1 MHITA
6 IVCEYNPMHNGHVYH
21 IERTRKLGS
30 THIAAIMSSNFVQRG
45 EPAII
50 SKEARTKMALS
61 CGVDLVLELPS
72 VWSMSTAERFAYSS
86 IYILDKLS
94 VIDSLSFGSEEGN
107 IDNLVEISNFLN
119 LDSCLDKIKNFM
131 KSGVS
136 FASSREMVIKEVMG
150 EEYSTLIS
158 KPNNILAIEYIKAL
172 KKLDSSIKPMAIKR
186 QGAEHDSDLEI
197 NSFLSAK
204 QIRQYINDKNYSLER
219 FLPKVVLDIINQEVC
234 DERAP
239 SSIYNLERAIL
250 YKLRSASKD
259 EIRNIFDVSE
269 GLENR
274 ILSAAAR
281 SKSLDELYES
291 IKSKRYSLARIR
303 RVVMSS
309 LLGINKQL
317 VNLKPQYVRVLGFNS
332 KGLEILKLAKDKS
345 KIPIVT
351 KTSDMKS
358 LNKDANL
365 VFRSEMLASD
375 IYNLTLPKVF
385 PSSYEATRK
394 IIKFD

>member
-21 IERTRKLGS
+21 IEQTRKLGS
-30 THIAAIMSSNFVQRG
+30 THIVAIMSSNFVQRG

-107 IDNLVEISNFLN
+107 INNLVEIANFLN
-119 LDSCLDKIKNFM
+119 LDSCLDKIKDVM

-150 EEYSTLIS
+150 EKYSTLIS

-172 KKLDSSIKPMAIKR
+172 KKLESNIKPMAIKR

-204 QIRQYINDKNYSLER
+204 QIRKYINDNNYNLER
-219 FLPKVVLDIINQEVC
+219 FLPKDVLEIISHEVC
-234 DERAP
+234 NGKAP
-239 SSIYNLERAIL
+239 SSIYNLERTIL
-250 YKLRSASKD
+250 YKLRSTSKN

-274 ILSAAAR
+274 ILSAAAK
-281 SKSLDELYES
+281 STSLDELYEN

-303 RVVMSS
+303 RVIMSS

-317 VNLKPQYVRVLGFNS
+317 VNLKPQYVRALGFNS
-332 KGLEILKLAKDKS
+332 KGLEILKLAKGKS

-351 KTSDMKS
+351 KVSDIKS

-365 VFRSEMLASD
+365 VFRNEMLAGD
-375 IYNLTLPKVF
+375 IYNLTLPRVF
-385 PSSYEATRK
+385 PCSYETTRK

>member
-21 IERTRKLGS
+21 IEQTRKLGS
-30 THIAAIMSSNFVQRG
+30 THIVAIMSSNFVQRG

-107 IDNLVEISNFLN
+107 INNLVEIANFLN
-119 LDSCLDKIKNFM
+119 LDSCLDKIKDVM

-150 EEYSTLIS
+150 EKYSTLIS

-172 KKLDSSIKPMAIKR
+172 KKLESNIKPMAIKR

-204 QIRQYINDKNYSLER
+204 QIRKYINDNNYNLER
-219 FLPKVVLDIINQEVC
+219 FLPKDVLEIISHEVC
-234 DERAP
+234 NGKAP
-239 SSIYNLERAIL
+239 SSIYNLERTIL
-250 YKLRSASKD
+250 YKLRSTSKN

-274 ILSAAAR
+274 ILSAAAK
-281 SKSLDELYES
+281 STSLDELYEN

-303 RVVMSS
+303 RVIMSS

-317 VNLKPQYVRVLGFNS
+317 VNLKPQYVRALGFNS
-332 KGLEILKLAKDKS
+332 KGLEILKLAKGKS

-351 KTSDMKS
+351 KVSDIKS
-358 LNKDANL
+358 LNKVANL
-365 VFRSEMLASD
+365 VFRNEMLAGD
-375 IYNLTLPKVF
+375 IYNLTLPRVF
-385 PSSYEATRK
+385 PCSYETTRK

>member
-21 IERTRKLGS
+21 IERTRELGS
-30 THIAAIMSSNFVQRG
+30 THIVAIMSSNFVQRG

-86 IYILDKLS
+86 IYILDKLN

-107 IDNLVEISNFLN
+107 IDNLVEIADFLN

-131 KSGVS
+131 KLGIS

-172 KKLDSSIKPMAIKR
+172 KKLDSNIKPMAIKR

-219 FLPKVVLDIINQEVC
+219 FLPKAVLDIINQEVC
-234 DERAP
+234 DGKAP

-281 SKSLDELYES
+281 SKSLDELYEN

-351 KTSDMKS
+351 KASDMKS

-365 VFRSEMLASD
+365 VFRSEMLAGD

-385 PSSYEATRK
+385 PCSYEATRK

>member
-21 IERTRKLGS
+21 IEQTRKLGS
-30 THIAAIMSSNFVQRG
+30 THIVAIMSSNFVQRG

-72 VWSMSTAERFAYSS
+72 VWSMSTAELFASSS

-107 IDNLVEISNFLN
+107 INNLIKVANFLN

-131 KSGVS
+131 KSGFN
-136 FASSREMVIKEVMG
+136 FASSREMIVKEVMG
-150 EEYSTLIS
+150 EKYSALIS

-172 KKLDSSIKPMAIKR
+172 KKLDSNIKPMAIKR

-204 QIRQYINDKNYSLER
+204 QVRKYINDKNYDLEE
-219 FLPKVVLDIINQEVC
+219 FLPKIVLEIINQEVS
-234 DERAP
+234 DEKAP
-239 SSIYNLERAIL
+239 SSIYNLERTIL
-250 YKLRSASKD
+250 YKLRLASKD
-259 EIRNIFDVSE
+259 EIRNIFDISE

-274 ILSAAAR
+274 ILSAATQ
-281 SKSLDELYES
+281 SKSLDELYEN

-303 RVVMSS
+303 RVIMSS

-317 VNLKPQYVRVLGFNS
+317 VNLKPPYVRVLGFNS
-332 KGLEILKLAKDKS
+332 KGLEILKLAKGKS
-345 KIPIVT
+345 KIPIIT
-351 KTSDMKS
+351 KASDIKS

-365 VFRSEMLASD
+365 IFKSEMLSSD

-385 PSSYEATRK
+385 PGSYEATRK

>member
-21 IERTRKLGS
+21 IEQTRKLGS
-30 THIAAIMSSNFVQRG
+30 THIVAIMSSNFVQRG

-94 VIDSLSFGSEEGN
+94 VIDSLSFGSEKGN
-107 IDNLVEISNFLN
+107 INNLVEIANFLN
-119 LDSCLDKIKNFM
+119 LDSCLDKIKDVM

-150 EEYSTLIS
+150 EKYSTLIS

-172 KKLDSSIKPMAIKR
+172 KKLESNIKPMAIKR

-204 QIRQYINDKNYSLER
+204 QIRKYINDNNYNLER
-219 FLPKVVLDIINQEVC
+219 FLPKDVLEIISHEVC
-234 DERAP
+234 NGKAP
-239 SSIYNLERAIL
+239 SSIYNLERTIL
-250 YKLRSASKD
+250 YKLRSTSKN

-274 ILSAAAR
+274 ILSAAAK
-281 SKSLDELYES
+281 STSLDELYEN
-291 IKSKRYSLARIR
+291 IKSKRYSLSRIR
-303 RVVMSS
+303 RVIMSS

-317 VNLKPQYVRVLGFNS
+317 VNLKPQYVRALGFNS
-332 KGLEILKLAKDKS
+332 KGLEILKLAKGKS

-351 KTSDMKS
+351 KVSDIKS

-365 VFRSEMLASD
+365 VFRNEMLAGD
-375 IYNLTLPKVF
+375 IYNLTLPRVF
-385 PSSYEATRK
+385 PCSYETTRK

>member
-21 IERTRKLGS
+21 IKRTRKLGS
-30 THIAAIMSSNFVQRG
+30 THIVAIMSSNFVQRG

-72 VWSMSTAERFAYSS
+72 VWSMSTAERFASSS

-107 IDNLVEISNFLN
+107 IDNLVEIADFLN

-131 KSGVS
+131 KLGIN

-172 KKLDSSIKPMAIKR
+172 KKLDSNIKPMAIKR

-219 FLPKVVLDIINQEVC
+219 FLPKAVLDIINQEVC

-250 YKLRSASKD
+250 YKLRSAPKD

-281 SKSLDELYES
+281 SKSLDELYEN

-351 KTSDMKS
+351 KASDMKS

-365 VFRSEMLASD
+365 VFRGEMLAGD

-385 PSSYEATRK
+385 PCSYEATRK